1 MLGLFLF
8 SESSRGERAF
18 EPTGGVTRGSFLRFP
33 SGSLSPR
40 RASLAPAAPQRAGEE
55 RALSRWPA
63 ARHLAAFGAVRSRG
77 CSFGCLRPS
86 PSTFLPSLSRPPP
99 PLSRLQLNSLA
110 GVRVR
115 LLSSRASASS
125 GSHPALRTPPA
136 PYLPAVAGPV
146 GSRGD
151 ARARTRTRR
160 GAERETPRR
169 GVSSIGGGV
178 RGGGGVCVC
187 VCSMVWLVEGRAEA
201 WKRTEEKRK
210 ESESPSTRTSN
221 LVRVPGRAERRE
233 RGRRPGGV
241 SGIGLR
247 DEWAGDE
254 WREAAAARSLLGVSA
269 LVGGAL
275 TEAR

>member
-1 MLGLFLF
+1 M
-8 SESSRGERAF
+8 
-18 EPTGGVTRGSFLRFP
+18 
-33 SGSLSPR
+33 
-40 RASLAPAAPQRAGEE
+40 
-55 RALSRWPA
+55 
-63 ARHLAAFGAVRSRG
+63 
-77 CSFGCLRPS
+77 
-86 PSTFLPSLSRPPP
+86 
-99 PLSRLQLNSLA
+99 
-110 GVRVR
+110 
-115 LLSSRASASS
+115 
-125 GSHPALRTPPA
+125 
-136 PYLPAVAGPV
+136 
-146 GSRGD
+146 
-151 ARARTRTRR
+151 
-160 GAERETPRR
+160 
-169 GVSSIGGGV
+169 
-178 RGGGGVCVC
+178 CVC